1 MSFSLSVNSNAPR
14 LNRSLDNASAIMR
27 ASMERLASG
36 KKINSASDDAAGFAI
51 SERMTSQ
58 IIGLNRVLTNV
69 SDGISLVQAAQATTK
84 EVDKRVLIAEAKG
97 AKVYATF
104 YK

>member
-1 MSFSLSVNSNAPR
+1 MTKKRKLNSKNPKYR
-14 LNRSLDNASAIMR
+14 TT
-27 ASMERLASG
+27 E
-36 KKINSASDDAAGFAI
+36 
-51 SERMTSQ
+51 Q
-58 IIGLNRVLTNV
+58 IK
-69 SDGISLVQAAQATTK
+69 ATTK